1 MATWSA
7 YNFWVKNN
15 HLKEFLLT
23 IKKNQSRSI
32 FIKSL
37 SPFQQK
43 YTPPLSPHTTHCM
56 HAPNDNND
64 DVEYWDA
71 FGMPKKAFN

>member
-1 MATWSA
+1 MISIQ
-7 YNFWVKNN
+7 FLGKKQS
-15 HLKEFLLT
+15 LKRIF
-23 IKKNQSRSI
+23 IDHKKNQSRSI

-64 DVEYWDA
+64 DVEY
-71 FGMPKKAFN
+71 